1 LVAVEVLTFSQLAE
15 GNTVRR
21 RFREPSA
28 GLAGSKNLCMR
39 GIFMLE
45 NREIPRSPA
54 RLDGGAGRAGK
65 AEAVIP

>member
-45 NREIPRSPA
+45 NREIP
-54 RLDGGAGRAGK
+54 
-65 AEAVIP
+65 